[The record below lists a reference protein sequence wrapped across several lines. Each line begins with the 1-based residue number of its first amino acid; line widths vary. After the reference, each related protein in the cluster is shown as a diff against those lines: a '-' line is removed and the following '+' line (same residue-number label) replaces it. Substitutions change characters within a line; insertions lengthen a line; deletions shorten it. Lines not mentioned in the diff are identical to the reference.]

1 MTFPPTSHPTSRL
14 LLIAALVATAGVG
27 CANQPQSSATTQIAV
42 SREAVSNAAGA
53 DGMQFAPAE
62 MTAAR
67 EKLTRANKAMVD
79 RDYQAASELATQA
92 QADAKLAQSKANTA
106 KAQAVANALQD
117 DIRVLRDELDR
128 ANAAK

>member
-1 MTFPPTSHPTSRL
+1 MTFHPTSHPTSRL
-14 LLIAALVATAGVG
+14 LLITALVATAGAG
-27 CANQPQSSATTQIAV
+27 CANQPQTSATAQIAV

-92 QADAKLAQSKANTA
+92 QADAKLA
-106 KAQAVANALQD
+106 
-117 DIRVLRDELDR
+117 
-128 ANAAK
+128 

>member
-1 MTFPPTSHPTSRL
+1 M
-14 LLIAALVATAGVG
+14 
-27 CANQPQSSATTQIAV
+27 